1 MKNHHE
7 VFFTHA
13 LLHDLK
19 HYLPAQAPLKDF
31 IHHNTLHA
39 FQSES
44 FFDALRK
51 ASVILGY
58 KTLFTLE
65 EYRKLYEQGKIDEAI
80 LERVVQASKGEKV
93 RDSWIQNLKTKT
105 YNQVRSKRIGSLRHA
120 WKQEYRIDLNALVHP
135 DLFRILNSYLDQG
148 IAIWRYPVTNDSFL
162 GCVRALEGNGFTSF
176 FTTSRAKKLVLD
188 ENIKMEDLLKILVGD
203 ESLYAQYVFDQQF
216 SHPGWSGMVSTI
228 EDLPQS
234 LLDTRNITLHELILL
249 ELILEID
256 RLDTVLGNKWA
267 PLGSK
272 LELRPRPL
280 FDNVPVTE
288 LDEVLAL
295 WQEAYEWTYHDQV
308 LGAIQLQKN
317 SSTEQTAASFQALFC
332 IDDRSCSLRRYIEL
346 QDPNCA
352 TYGTPGHFG
361 IPTYYRPEHGKFNTK
376 ICPAPVT
383 PKHLIKELGAARKNT
398 KDMHFTRHTHGLVAG
413 WLITHTIGFWSAMR
427 LLVNVFW
434 PSTEPSKALSAQ
446 HMSAK
451 SNLTVEH
458 TAKLG
463 KEDGLQVGFT
473 IPEMTDIVKN
483 VLISIGLTKDFAP
496 IVYVVGHGS
505 SSVNNTH
512 YAGYDCGACS
522 GRPGSVNARS
532 FSKMANHAEVR
543 KALVEKGISIPA
555 QTLFLGALHDTSRD
569 EISFFDEELL
579 SGPQVELH
587 AKNHK
592 LMILALD
599 QNAKERSRRFE
610 LINTGKT
617 AARIHDKVRT
627 RTVSLFEPRPEL
639 NHATNALC
647 IVGRRDLTHGIFL
660 DRRSFLNSYDYR
672 LDADGAYLLNILK
685 AAAPVCGG
693 INLEYFFSRVDN
705 HKLGAG
711 TKLPHNV
718 MGLIG
723 VANGIGGDL
732 RPGLPSQMIEVH
744 DPVRLL
750 LIVEHL
756 PETVLK
762 TIKSS
767 PETYEWFENA
777 WVHLAVVHP
786 ETRAIAL
793 FQKGEFVPYLPLAKR
808 IEHVSD
814 ITPLL
819 EKNVDN
825 MPVYLMQHA

>member
-39 FQSES
+39 FQSQP
-44 FFDALRK
+44 FFDAARK
-51 ASVILGY
+51 ASAMLGY

-93 RDSWIQNLKTKT
+93 RDSWIQNLKTKA
-105 YNQVRSKRIGSLRHA
+105 YKQVRTKRIGSLRHA

-280 FDNVPVTE
+280 FEEVPVTE
-288 LDEVLAL
+288 LDEVLSL

-308 LGAIQLQKN
+308 LAALQLQKH
-317 SSTEQTAASFQALFC
+317 SDEGLSATSFQALFC
-332 IDDRSCSLRRYIEL
+332 LDDRSCSLRRYIEKF
-346 QDPNCA
+346 DPTCA
-352 TYGTPGHFG
+352 TFGTPGHYG

-458 TAKLG
+458 TAALG
-463 KEDGLQVGFT
+463 TEDGLQVGFT
-473 IPEMTDIVKN
+473 KAEMTDIVKN
-483 VLISIGLTKDFAP
+483 VLTSIGLVDGFAP

-543 KALVEKGISIPA
+543 KALVAKGISIPD
-555 QTLFLGALHDTSRD
+555 TTTFLGALHDTSRD
-569 EISFFDEELL
+569 EISFFDEDLL
-579 SGPQVELH
+579 KGAQVVLH
-587 AKNHK
+587 AKNQET
-592 LMILALD
+592 IAQALD
-599 QNAKERSRRFE
+599 NNAKERSRRFE

-647 IVGRRDLTHGIFL
+647 IVGRRNLSSGIFL

-756 PETVLK
+756 PETLLK

-793 FQKGEFVPYLPLAKR
+793 FQKGAFVFYHPLANR

-814 ITPLL
+814 IAPLI

-825 MPVYLMQHA
+825 IPVYLMQTA